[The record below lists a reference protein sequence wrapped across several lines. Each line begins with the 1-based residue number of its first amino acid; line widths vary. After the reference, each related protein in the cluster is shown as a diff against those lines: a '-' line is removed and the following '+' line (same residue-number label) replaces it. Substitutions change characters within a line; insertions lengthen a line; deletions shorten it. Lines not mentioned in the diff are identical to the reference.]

1 MILFLS
7 IRKHGIVTDI
17 HANFTYIVTGN
28 FDTPAFCT
36 GVVYSGMCE
45 LWYTKGSKTLI
56 SMVKSD
62 FWSIFKGRHFDLY
75 NKTSYELL
83 FLMTINS

>member
-7 IRKHGIVTDI
+7 IRKHGIVTEI

-28 FDTPAFCT
+28 SDTPALCT
-36 GVVYSGMCE
+36 GVVYSGSYE
-45 LWYTKGSKTLI
+45 LWYTLI
-56 SMVKSD
+56 SMVQPD
-62 FWSIFKGRHFDLY
+62 FWSIFKGLKKRHFDLY
-75 NKTSYELL
+75 KKISYELL